1 MRKVSLLF
9 PSQDEKF
16 DPDKGPSV
24 KQLVIQESVDKLDY
38 MGWQV
43 DQGADPE
50 KVDQYWEFNTF
61 SLACYKIDTYN
72 LIYRPIDFLF
82 MLHVYKQ

>member
-1 MRKVSLLF
+1 MNRKRKKYQLASLRLLVVPSGRNYTAVF

-24 KQLVIQESVDKLDY
+24 EQLVIQESVDKLDY

-50 KVDQYWEFNTF
+50 KVGLNCD
-61 SLACYKIDTYN
+61 
-72 LIYRPIDFLF
+72 
-82 MLHVYKQ
+82 